1 MKRGLEHASA
11 ERGAQRHAATE
22 RAFREA
28 WQRLQAGMPIHPELR
43 DHEWQLSVSAI
54 CVEARRS
61 RNALYKGHPALLREI
76 RAAIAGK
83 PHVEDRDRHAMRRD
97 SIEATLAERRADRQ
111 RLISENA
118 ALLLRA
124 LKAEEALARIKRR
137 QPLAL
142 KMTDYT
148 REAS

>member
-1 MKRGLEHASA
+1 
-11 ERGAQRHAATE
+11 
-22 RAFREA
+22 
-28 WQRLQAGMPIHPELR
+28 
-43 DHEWQLSVSAI
+43 
-54 CVEARRS
+54 
-61 RNALYKGHPALLREI
+61 
-76 RAAIAGK
+76 
-83 PHVEDRDRHAMRRD
+83 MRRD